1 MRFQLVVLKKLVVLK
16 GREIV
21 SRDWARQ
28 EPLKSKKAKSP
39 PTKLQLEVLQW
50 IADGCPVGSMTDPK
64 YKVSAYALDRRNL
77 VRVKRR
83 RNPWIAE
90 VTEEGIRLLAG
101 GGPSGI
107 IPAGHR
113 AVPLPAL
120 QASPESPGAI
130 ATATSPAPE
139 QARASTAPP
148 KSATQKMMVRLSV
161 EQVIQFD
168 SAEAGRYKQLVAV
181 ARRNK
186 LVPEDMELEVT
197 VNWHKPCTVELRRR
211 PEWQLVALEP
221 VSVPAVIRK
230 PHPIVAKLKHRTD
243 RFGMDTAR
251 WNWTLRVV
259 QGLIEEAERRGYGI
273 APPPARVLDHYG
285 REQDEI
291 HHLIV
296 SIGEDAVQL
305 HFSQA
310 IELVPHRLTAAE
322 LRRKENGYP
331 IPTEKPIKTNF
342 INIRLTGLEP
352 AFWQSKWT
360 ETDATPADTFLPRI
374 IQEIELRAARAV
386 ERRNVRQRRDDEK
399 RRQWERVRDI
409 AIERL
414 NEDHRAKVLLDQAER
429 FQRVRLLDDYITAV
443 KSQIASM
450 NPADAAAATD
460 WMLWAESHTA
470 AINPLLGDIRMPAE
484 PKPDPD
490 ALKPYMKGLSPHGPD
505 LGIRG

>member
-1 MRFQLVVLKKLVVLK
+1 M
-16 GREIV
+16 
-21 SRDWARQ
+21 
-28 EPLKSKKAKSP
+28 AKSP
-39 PTKLQLEVLQW
+39 PTELQLEVLQW
-50 IADGCPVGSMTDPK
+50 IADGCPAGSMTDPK

-90 VTEEGIRLLAG
+90 VTEEGMRLLAG

-107 IPAGHR
+107 IPGGHR

-120 QASPESPGAI
+120 QASPEPPGTI
-130 ATATSPAPE
+130 TTVTSPARE
-139 QARASTAPP
+139 QARASAAPA
-148 KSATQKMMVRLSV
+148 KSATQKMMDRLSV

-186 LVPEDMELEVT
+186 LFPEDMELGVT

-221 VSVPAVIRK
+221 VNVPAVIRK

-259 QGLIEEAERRGYGI
+259 QGLVLEVERRGYGV

-285 REQDEI
+285 RQQPEI

-296 SIGEDAVQL
+296 RIGEDDVQL

-310 IELVPHRLTAAE
+310 LEQVSPRLTAAE
-322 LRRKENGYP
+322 LRRKENGYSV
-331 IPTEKPIKTNF
+331 PTEKLLKTNF
-342 INIRLTGLEP
+342 ITIRLTGLPP
-352 AFWQSKWT
+352 AFWQSEWT
-360 ETDATPADTFLPRI
+360 ETDTTPADSFLPRI

-386 ERRNVRQRRDDEK
+386 ERRNERQRRNDEK

-429 FQRVRLLDDYITAV
+429 FQRVHLLADYIAAV

-450 NPADAAAATD
+450 NPADAAAAID
-460 WMLWAESHTA
+460 WMQWAESHTA
-470 AINPLLGDIRMPAE
+470 AINPLHGEIRMPE
-484 PKPDPD
+484 DPKPEPD
-490 ALKPYMKGLSPHGPD
+490 ALKPYMNGLNPYGPD